1 MAEGAIVVVASSSCC
16 KQMDHYCIDWTK
28 QQPTGANNYQP
39 PCKFLL
45 GGKNVWR
52 GWWFGES
59 AKISRNSLRLAESR
73 GSL

>member
-1 MAEGAIVVVASSSCC
+1 LLLLQVVVVAS
-16 KQMDHYCIDWTK
+16 KWTTIDWTK